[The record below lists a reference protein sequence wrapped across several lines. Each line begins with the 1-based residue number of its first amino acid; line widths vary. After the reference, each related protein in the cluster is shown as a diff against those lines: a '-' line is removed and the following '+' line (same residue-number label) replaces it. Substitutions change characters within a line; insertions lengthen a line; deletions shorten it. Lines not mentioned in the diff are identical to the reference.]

1 MGRFVSRKEFE
12 NAVQQMNHALFC
24 MDIAIEVLA
33 EHYCMANQEEFNK
46 FCKDLAD
53 FKLKKANDVKTDV
66 NDLNSTTK
74 KKEE

>member
-12 NAVQQMNHALFC
+12 NAIKEFNHALFC

-33 EHYCMANQEEFNK
+33 EHYCMAEKNEFNK
-46 FCKDLAD
+46 ICKDVAE
-53 FKLKKANDVKTDV
+53 FKLKRMNDVKNDV
-66 NDLNSTTK
+66 NDLTNKTE